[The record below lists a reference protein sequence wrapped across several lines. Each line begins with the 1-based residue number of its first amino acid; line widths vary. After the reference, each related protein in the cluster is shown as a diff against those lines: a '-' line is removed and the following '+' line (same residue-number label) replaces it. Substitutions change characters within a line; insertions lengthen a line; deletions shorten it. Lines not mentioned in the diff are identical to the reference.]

1 VRKRTVKLL
10 APAKLWNSTIL
21 WVTALLLGAMGANA
35 QTMKSDH
42 WSTAQLLERAKHLQ
56 ELAAKGDGSAS
67 ETLEKYPH
75 HYTML
80 AFRQSSG
87 GGELHQSF
95 ADIFFILDGRATV
108 VTGGKLVDEKSTGPG
123 EIRAKSV
130 EGGSQQSV
138 KAGDVVHIPAG
149 MPHQTLVAQGDTVTY
164 FVIKVE
170 ETR

>member
-1 VRKRTVKLL
+1 MRNTAVRLFSSLMLV
-10 APAKLWNSTIL
+10 
-21 WVTALLLGAMGANA
+21 GAMGAHA

-56 ELAAKGDGSAS
+56 QLAAKGDGSAS

-87 GGELHQSF
+87 GGELHQNF
-95 ADIFFILDGRATV
+95 ADIFFILDGHATV
-108 VTGGKLVDEKSTGPG
+108 VTGGKIADEKSTGPG
-123 EIRAKSV
+123 EIRGKSV
-130 EGGSQQSV
+130 EGGTRQDV

-149 MPHQTLVAQGDTVTY
+149 MPHQTVVKQGDTVTY

-170 ETR
+170 ESH